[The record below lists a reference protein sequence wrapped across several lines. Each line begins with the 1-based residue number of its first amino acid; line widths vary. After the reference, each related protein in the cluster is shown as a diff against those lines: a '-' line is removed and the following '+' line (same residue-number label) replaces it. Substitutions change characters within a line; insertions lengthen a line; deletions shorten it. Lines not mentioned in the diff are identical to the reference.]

1 MSLIQRDYLSCL
13 SLSSLGPRSSGT
25 AQRNEPTWNRPLTC
39 ERMGVFYARATLGCA
54 FLSAVA
60 DRFGLWGKYGD
71 WGNFANFTRYTAQV
85 NSFMP
90 AVTAPFF
97 AWTATVV
104 EILFGILLILGLWP
118 RWVALGSA
126 VLLAAFG
133 TAMAISFGLKSPLDY
148 SVFSAS
154 GAALLLVL
162 RDASPR
168 DPSLNAG
175 VQKHQKG
182 DIQC

>member
-1 MSLIQRDYLSCL
+1 MSLTQRDYLSCF

-25 AQRNEPTWNRPLTC
+25 AQRNEPTWNRPLTW
-39 ERMGVFYARATLGCA
+39 ERMGVFYARVALGCA
-54 FLSAVA
+54 FLSPVA

-90 AVTAPFF
+90 AVTAPFL
-97 AWTATVV
+97 AWTATVA
-104 EILFGILLILGLWP
+104 ETLFGILLILGLWL

-126 VLLAAFG
+126 VLLATFG

-154 GAALLLVL
+154 GAALLLAL
-162 RDASPR
+162 RAYGR
-168 DPSLNAG
+168 DKDRYN
-175 VQKHQKG
+175 
-182 DIQC
+182 

>member
-154 GAALLLVL
+154 GAALLLAL